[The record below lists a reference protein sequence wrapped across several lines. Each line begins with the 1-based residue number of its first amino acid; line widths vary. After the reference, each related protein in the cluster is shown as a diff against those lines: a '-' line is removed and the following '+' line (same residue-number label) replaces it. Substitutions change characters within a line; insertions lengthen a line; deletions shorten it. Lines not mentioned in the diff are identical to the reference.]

1 MAKPVAIKY
10 CGGCNP
16 GYVRVAVFES
26 IRNAAGET
34 IEWTRFDPASSNSV
48 LIICGCATACP
59 AEEMDLSQTKIAVV
73 ITEEPASPQQVV
85 LALLGNGDEHD

>member
-1 MAKPVAIKY
+1 MAKPVALKY

-34 IEWTRFDPASSNSV
+34 IEWTRFDPASSSSV
-48 LIICGCATACP
+48 LFICGCTTACP
-59 AEEMDLSQTKIAVV
+59 AEEMDLSRNKITVV
-73 ITEEPASPQQVV
+73 LTEEPAHPQKVV
-85 LALLGNGDEHD
+85 QTLLGNGDEHD